1 MLRIFLFFLMTV
13 MLGQSQD
20 SVIDPYSGPEFQ
32 ALVRKADPLP
42 VEESL
47 KAFDVPDGFGM
58 ELVAVSPEI
67 GQPMNLAFDERGR
80 LWVSSTL
87 EYPYA
92 APLGQPGR
100 DTIKVFEDTTGDGRY
115 DKISTFADG
124 LNIPDRNLSIQ
135 GRRHCVEH
143 SEHLVSAR
151 YRRRR
156 PRGQAHQD
164 VRAAWLR
171 AGHARDALVI
181 HARPR
186 RLAAPHAR
194 LQQHDHRSR
203 H

>member
-58 ELVAVSPEI
+58 ELVAVSPDI

-92 APLGQPGR
+92 APIGHPGR

-124 LNIPDRNLSIQ
+124 LNIPTGIYPYRDGVIAWSIPNIWFLRDSD
-135 GRRHCVEH
+135 GD
-143 SEHLVSAR
+143 
-151 YRRRR
+151 
-156 PRGQAHQD
+156 G
-164 VRAAWLR
+164 RAAARR
-171 AGHARDALVI
+171 A
-181 HARPR
+181 
-186 RLAAPHAR
+186 AASPAILTAGVGVHLGILLGAAVPGTTG
-194 LQQHDHRSR
+194 
-203 H
+203 